1 VLAVVRPHD
10 GSGEDRWSRL
20 ESAAQ
25 SPDRPFSLVR
35 ATGAEGFRIS
45 APAQL
50 ATAVSPVLGSPWREI
65 LPDTSMSATRAASI
79 GVVGPWID
87 KCTDAGFG
95 AAERDSLD
103 SAGRVHD
110 RGLAVGR
117 KYACHSVGREDDV
130 GLYCAV
136 ADGLQNGRQE
146 VLELAVNYPAEC
158 EGRPQRKGIST
169 TPADAEIAGSD
180 IRPGRRIS
188 WVADAPARRNRA
200 RPGDQGR
207 GSVPGPVCGD
217 WKGPAGSAGPLPC
230 SGGGAWYPG

>member
-1 VLAVVRPHD
+1 VVRPHD

-117 KYACHSVGREDDV
+117 KYACHSVGGKTTSASTAPSRMDSRT
-130 GLYCAV
+130 V
-136 ADGLQNGRQE
+136 AKRFSSLLSTILRNAKVVRSARVSLRQ
-146 VLELAVNYPAEC
+146 LLTPRLLGA
-158 EGRPQRKGIST
+158 T
-169 TPADAEIAGSD
+169 TARAG
-180 IRPGRRIS
+180 
-188 WVADAPARRNRA
+188 
-200 RPGDQGR
+200 
-207 GSVPGPVCGD
+207 
-217 WKGPAGSAGPLPC
+217 GSAG
-230 SGGGAWYPG
+230 